1 MMGRTQNNTVE
12 YFPHFAE
19 TGKTLYILEE
29 EFGNNGYAFWFKLL
43 ELLCRADN
51 HFIDC
56 SDATSWKY
64 ISAKTRVSE
73 ETSKQILG
81 MLGSLGQ
88 IDKELWETHQVIW
101 CQKLVNNLEE
111 VYKKRRRPLP
121 VRPFTEHNAIISVPE
136 MTANT
141 YFRGEN
147 DSKHVFSSQKCEQ
160 NGISVPEMR
169 QSKVKESKVNK
180 SKVNTPLPPKGF
192 AGAVVSSTG
201 VTDFVDTE
209 TGEILPKPS
218 TNTPPFENR
227 KEEPVL
233 NNSAAPADA
242 GFGEICR
249 QYQNNIG
256 NISPLVA
263 DGIRDWVDNFPSE
276 WIKEAIREAVLN
288 GVRKPNYINSILE
301 NWRVNGF
308 KNKPKNK
315 DAPPPDTSQIDATRA
330 NIENQ
335 ISIRVRQETARIEKA
350 GKRENLDS
358 IRARVRREVEA
369 EYANC
374 GSRT

>member
-1 MMGRTQNNTVE
+1 MMGRTQTNTVE

-19 TGKTLYILEE
+19 PGKTMYILEE
-29 EFGNNGYAFWFKLL
+29 EFGNDGYAFWFKLL
-43 ELLCRADN
+43 ELLCRTED
-51 HFIDC
+51 HYMDC
-56 SDATSWKY
+56 SDPTTWRY
-64 ISAKTRVSE
+64 LLAKTRVNEISGE
-73 ETSKQILG
+73 KILG
-81 MLGSLGQ
+81 ILVFLGQ
-88 IDKELWETHQVIW
+88 IDKELWETRRIIW

-276 WIKEAIREAVLN
+276 WILEAIREAVLN
-288 GVRKPNYINSILE
+288 GVRKPNYISAILD

-315 DAPPPDTSQIDATRA
+315 DAPPPDTNQIDATRA